1 MTAFRR
7 QGISWLTAALLGIR
21 CRTHHWRR
29 LETCSAWQYWA
40 AYFQGGSKVILTPAV
55 AACQQQRDANDRWA
69 QIKLQSCGCGRS
81 ATATQR
87 VLCVIVH
94 DIHDDAEL
102 CCAAQDNGNANF
114 CCSSASSSAQRRRQ
128 DSLRS
133 KAAQL
138 SRRKNVHAASRVG
151 SVRTRAVEAAIDG
164 S

>member
-1 MTAFRR
+1 LADWF
-7 QGISWLTAALLGIR
+7 LTATQRVLCVVVHDMHDDALMQS
-21 CRTHHWRR
+21 C
-29 LETCSAWQYWA
+29 CQCA
-40 AYFQGGSKVILTPAV
+40 AGRIFQGGSKVILTPAV
-55 AACQQQRDANDRWA
+55 AACQQQRHANDHWA

-102 CCAAQDNGNANF
+102 CCAVQDNGNANF
-114 CCSSASSSAQRRRQ
+114 CCNSASSSAQRRRQ

-151 SVRTRAVEAAIDG
+151 SARTRAVEAAIDG